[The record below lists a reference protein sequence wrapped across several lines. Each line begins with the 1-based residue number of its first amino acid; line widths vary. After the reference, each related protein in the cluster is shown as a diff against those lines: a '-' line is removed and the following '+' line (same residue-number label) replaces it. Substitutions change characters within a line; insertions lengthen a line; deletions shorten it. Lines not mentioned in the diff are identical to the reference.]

1 MKIFN
6 GILRNQTRMRKGR
19 SLMRCKAR
27 HGSNTGIYT
36 ASTKRDSSL
45 RLRFPAVAVQALLVL
60 VALQFPVTG
69 HCDSGS
75 GWFKN
80 LFESKGKNMKEVATK
95 VATLH
100 EDNEIWGLDF
110 SPDGKHLAATSP
122 NTKKVHVW
130 DWRNG
135 KRTAQSLEKEGSDL
149 TTTEPLR
156 YSPDGRLLVWCGG
169 TIARIWNTDTWEVVH
184 TIDGTAGVEAAGGGC
199 NAIGFTPDGKSLILV
214 LYRVPNH
221 PGDNLIIYSTSTW
234 QSVWGLRTVP
244 FQPNSLVVSPD
255 GKFVA
260 LGGQVL
266 SGFDKPNP
274 IQIDIVD
281 MTQRAIVRTIQ
292 NKGGRIAWS
301 PDGAYIASGWGGGV
315 EIFDAHSGEKV
326 AEEKTGGGH
335 PFVRYTP
342 DGKYLISGSEGTD
355 AIIKIWDARHHTL
368 LQVIPGEA
376 RGLAVSPDGHY
387 LAIGGF
393 RDIQVWELK

>member
-1 MKIFN
+1 MSKP
-6 GILRNQTRMRKGR
+6 ILIVFGWFV
-19 SLMRCKAR
+19 
-27 HGSNTGIYT
+27 
-36 ASTKRDSSL
+36 L
-45 RLRFPAVAVQALLVL
+45 RRRFPAVAVQMLLVL

-69 HCDSGS
+69 QCDSGS
-75 GWFKN
+75 GWLKN
-80 LFESKGKNMKEVATK
+80 LFASKGKNMKEVATK
-95 VATLH
+95 VAELH

-122 NTKKVHVW
+122 NSITVHIW
-130 DWRNG
+130 DWRLG
-135 KRTAQSLEKEGSDL
+135 KIVRSVDKVRGGGDMQS
-149 TTTEPLR
+149 TEPVR
-156 YSPDGRLLVWCGG
+156 YSPNGKLLATCHVRAANH
-169 TIARIWNTDTWEVVH
+169 IVARIWNTDTWEVAH
-184 TIDGTAGVEAAGGGC
+184 DIDDPIGGTGC
-199 NAIGFTPDGKSLILV
+199 DAIGFTPDGKSLIRIQNR
-214 LYRVPNH
+214 LYFS
-221 PGDNLIIYSTSTW
+221 GDNLIVYDTSTW
-234 QSVWGLRTVP
+234 QPVWGLRTVP

-342 DGKYLISGSEGTD
+342 DGKYLISGSEGTG
-355 AIIKIWDARHHTL
+355 AIIKIWDSRHHTL